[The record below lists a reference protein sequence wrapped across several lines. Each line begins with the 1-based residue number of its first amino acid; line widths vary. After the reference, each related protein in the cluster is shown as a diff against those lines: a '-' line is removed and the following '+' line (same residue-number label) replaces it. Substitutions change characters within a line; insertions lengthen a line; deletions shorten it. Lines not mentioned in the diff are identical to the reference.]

1 VVHVSSQ
8 YPPTLG
14 GVGKVVESLAVNRKE
29 QGLSVDVLTSRETQ
43 SDLPETANP
52 DFVRRLRCWQVAH
65 TRIIP
70 ALLGELLKLT
80 RTSVIH
86 LHIGGAFV
94 PEVVYAACRAHGMP
108 YIAHFHGDVG
118 PSGRAGLLLRI
129 YKPLILGPV
138 LRAAAVVVV
147 PTDDFAATVSVQ
159 YGVDPERI
167 AVIANGVDDSFIYSG
182 KRRLHTKPRLLFVG
196 RLAIQ
201 KNLPLFL
208 HALDG
213 VSEQFETILVGDGEL
228 EGQLKQLATEL
239 RLQNVRFHGRAD
251 GVELRDLYR
260 NADVFVLPSYWE
272 GMPLVLLEAL
282 AMGLPIVATDIT
294 GNREVVVHGENGLL
308 VPINDPSALRQALLS
323 VTADPGRYQN
333 MSEMSQQLAR
343 KYSWAQV
350 GAELERV
357 YIHAQ
362 ALNHRRGPVELGKI
376 R

>member
-1 VVHVSSQ
+1 MEPHVVHVSSQ

-14 GVGKVVESLAVNRKE
+14 GVGKVVESLVVNRKE
-29 QGLSVDVLTSRETQ
+29 QGLSVSVLTSRETQ
-43 SDLPETANP
+43 SNVPETADP
-52 DFVRRLRCWQVAH
+52 DFVRRLRCWEVAH

-70 ALLGELLKLT
+70 ALFGELLRIA

-94 PEVVYAACRAHGMP
+94 PEVVYAACRVRGMP
-108 YIAHFHGDVG
+108 YIAHLHGDVG
-118 PSGRAGLLLRI
+118 PSGRTGLLLRM
-129 YKPLILGPV
+129 YKPLVLGPV

-147 PTDDFAATVSVQ
+147 PTDDFGATVRVQ
-159 YGVDPERI
+159 YGVDPVRI
-167 AVIANGVDDSFIYSG
+167 AVIPNGVDDSFTYIG
-182 KRRLHTKPRLLFVG
+182 QRRLHTKPRLLFVG

-208 HALDG
+208 RALDG
-213 VSEQFETILVGDGEL
+213 VSEQFETILVGNGEL
-228 EGQLKQLATEL
+228 EGQLKQLAAEL

-251 GVELRDLYR
+251 GAGLRDLYR

-294 GNREVVVHGENGLL
+294 GNREVVMHGENGLL
-308 VPINDPSALRQALLS
+308 VPMNDPSALRQALLS
-323 VTADPGRYQN
+323 VTADPARYHY
-333 MSEMSQQLAR
+333 MSEISQQLAH

-350 GAELERV
+350 GTELERT
-357 YIHAQ
+357 YTHARK
-362 ALNHRRGPVELGKI
+362 H
-376 R
+376 